1 MGEFVSLTC
10 TPMDAAAGLLLSA
23 ELAYRLVNSGLD
35 TFSVFVS
42 VAVYHPFVHCLFIGT
57 T

>member
-1 MGEFVSLTC
+1 VSLTC

>member
-10 TPMDAAAGLLLSA
+10 TPMAAAAGLLLSA
-23 ELAYRLVNSGLD
+23 ELGSD
-35 TFSVFVS
+35 TFSVFVP
-42 VAVYHPFVHCLFIGT
+42 VAVYHPFVHSSLFIGT